1 MLLRAIVVIVVYA
14 LSGAGFL
21 FMLVGA
27 FPFLGGEFAPGARL
41 VPLVWVFAWV
51 AHARMSVAW
60 VRDRAVSRRWPV
72 WGTAAGLFSLAS
84 PLLLLIGGQP
94 ASTLDHLQGVLITI
108 GLVSVF
114 FLPSILLAVH
124 LVRFHLRAQGDA

>member
-1 MLLRAIVVIVVYA
+1 MFFRALIVILAYA

-21 FMLVGA
+21 FMLTGA
-27 FPFLGGEFAPGARL
+27 FPFLGGEFALLAKL

-60 VRDRAVSRRWPV
+60 VRNRTVSRRWPI

-84 PLLLLIGGQP
+84 PLILLLGGEP
-94 ASTLDHLQGVLITI
+94 PSTLHHLQGVLITI
-108 GLVSVF
+108 GLVTVF
-114 FLPSILLAVH
+114 FLPSILLAVY
-124 LVRFHLRAQGDA
+124 LVRFHLQAQDEA

>member
-1 MLLRAIVVIVVYA
+1 MFRRALIVIVFYA

-27 FPFLGGEFAPGARL
+27 FPFLGGDFFFFAKL
-41 VPLVWVFAWV
+41 VPMVWIFAWI

-60 VRDRAVSRRWPV
+60 IRNRTLSRRWPI

-84 PLLLLIGGQP
+84 PLLLLLGPP
-94 ASTLDHLQGVLITI
+94 AADPHQIQGVLITI
-108 GLVSVF
+108 GFVTVF
-114 FLPSILLAVH
+114 FLPSILLAVK
-124 LVRFHLRAQGDA
+124 LVRFHLNGQSEE